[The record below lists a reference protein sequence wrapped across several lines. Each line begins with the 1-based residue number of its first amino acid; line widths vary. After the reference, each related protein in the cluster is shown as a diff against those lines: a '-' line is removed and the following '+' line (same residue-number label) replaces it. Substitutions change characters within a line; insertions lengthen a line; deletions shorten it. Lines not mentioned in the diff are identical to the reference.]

1 MSQEA
6 KPGAAAVEGTGL
18 WPASAVENLAI
29 AYDPAIGF
37 ALVGAHV
44 SPNGAHCIRA
54 VDLFNRRVAWEAMHG
69 EIWLSDVSRESLA
82 IRGRN
87 VYIAR
92 DRALYA
98 LDLLTGKPRW
108 QVDLTSTVAYL
119 AGYRDAGGLQIFDP
133 FPHEGR
139 GAILVLCVD
148 DVLVSFDRDTGTE
161 LWQRR
166 LEHPPPVASVP
177 GAGVVAALVGSKL
190 EIINPGYQQSVA
202 VIGKEFGRVDVERD
216 LLVARTMG
224 AEDGVALVDPR
235 TSRVMLFERVDGI
248 AYDRASTTAHGR
260 IFCIVDDGDRIRGVP
275 NGPIAPV
282 LVPGYRAQAL
292 KIAGPT
298 LFALVANTDSTRMRR
313 VVALDPATLAIRFDC
328 GEIGTA
334 PSADEDTQIQT
345 DDHCAVFVTSPT
357 NSDDACELRAVD
369 VRDGRALWKRPIGEW
384 FAHYFLGGYLAVHAR
399 QKIFVLRPDDGRSIA
414 EFPF

>member
-1 MSQEA
+1 MG
-6 KPGAAAVEGTGL
+6 P
-18 WPASAVENLAI
+18 VENLVL

-37 ALVGAHV
+37 AVVGAHT
-44 SPNGAHCIRA
+44 SENGAHCIRA
-54 VDLFNRRVAWEAMHG
+54 LDLFNRRVAWEAMHG
-69 EIWLSDVSRESLA
+69 EIWLSDVGRASLA

-87 VYIAR
+87 VYITR

-98 LDLLTGKPRW
+98 LDLSSGKPKW

-119 AGYRDAGGLQIFDP
+119 AGYRDTGGPQIFDP
-133 FPHEGR
+133 FPSEGR

-166 LEHPPPVASVP
+166 LEHPPPVAAVP

-224 AEDGVALVDPR
+224 AEDGVALVDPH
-235 TSRVMLFERVDGI
+235 TSRLLLFERVDGI
-248 AYDRASTTAHGR
+248 SYDRASTTSHGR
-260 IFCIVDDGDRIRGVP
+260 IFCIVDDGDRIRCVP
-275 NGPIAPV
+275 NGPVVPV

-292 KIAGPT
+292 KIGGPT
-298 LFALVANTDSTRMRR
+298 LFALLAQTDTARMRR

-328 GEIGTA
+328 GEIGSA
-334 PSADEDTQIQT
+334 PSLDEDTQIQT

-357 NSDDACELRAVD
+357 NSDDSCELHAVD

-384 FAHYFLGGYLAVHAR
+384 FAHYFLGGYLAVHTREKVA
-399 QKIFVLRPDDGRSIA
+399 ILRPDDGSSIA